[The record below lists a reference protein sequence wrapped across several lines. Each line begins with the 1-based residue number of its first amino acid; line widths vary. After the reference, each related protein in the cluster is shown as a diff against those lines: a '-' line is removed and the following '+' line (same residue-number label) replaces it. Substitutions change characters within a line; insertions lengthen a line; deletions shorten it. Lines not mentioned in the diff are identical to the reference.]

1 LWYLLDNLVGL
12 GPGLV
17 EVLEDVVVHQLTLVD
32 VKLHPVH
39 IQEEIASH
47 EGVGGNVSPPDVQEP
62 GDLVQRR
69 HHHGVHVEPAQPPS
83 HLLHFL
89 GPRLA
94 GVLLLQNEDVLVASG
109 RSPGG
114 PHHVDQVGLHLD
126 KSPVG
131 AAELVAQL
139 VPPVLSYEFGVGA
152 EHSPAGVDLV
162 QPLSQRGNPHEVLA
176 HQSPMAVDLVVG
188 LEVVP
193 AVGPEHG
200 GVVGDD
206 GVAVAAAEAG
216 DVLQALI
223 VVFDEFVLELNKKVT
238 FGPEPVLILS
248 FLSSGTF
255 FALSHLF
262 IIFKDYNTRT
272 KRQKQLT
279 ERFILKVV

>member
-1 LWYLLDNLVGL
+1 
-12 GPGLV
+12 
-17 EVLEDVVVHQLTLVD
+17 
-32 VKLHPVH
+32 
-39 IQEEIASH
+39 
-47 EGVGGNVSPPDVQEP
+47 
-62 GDLVQRR
+62 
-69 HHHGVHVEPAQPPS
+69 
-83 HLLHFL
+83 
-89 GPRLA
+89 
-94 GVLLLQNEDVLVASG
+94 
-109 RSPGG
+109 
-114 PHHVDQVGLHLD
+114 
-126 KSPVG
+126 
-131 AAELVAQL
+131 
-139 VPPVLSYEFGVGA
+139 
-152 EHSPAGVDLV
+152 
-162 QPLSQRGNPHEVLA
+162 
-176 HQSPMAVDLVVG
+176 MAVDLVVG